1 MKILLSV
8 STGFLAHTLAP
19 VTPLLAMAGAASEV
33 ADLWRLKSA
42 SCHSFSLAPKNEE
55 MSEFC
60 WFFRLSQSMK
70 MLMLHHARSC
80 VSIPNSNTM
89 ESFIVGW
96 HIVTLLKWVT
106 HKSMLVRQNHRFSG
120 RFPTLHT
127 FFKAAS
133 MKLQTRGRKW
143 SELGS
148 NEVTIFQNNA
158 VGNFPLFAFI
168 YFKESFRTWE
178 MHIKNVKFCR
188 KMASIFATT
197 LLLLLQCL
205 LHIKL
210 YILAEQSCRV
220 PPE

>member
-1 MKILLSV
+1 MLLIFQTFSINENV
-8 STGFLAHTLAP
+8 N
-19 VTPLLAMAGAASEV
+19 AASCAIV
-33 ADLWRLKSA
+33 RLCTK
-42 SCHSFSLAPKNEE
+42 FEYNGKLY
-55 MSEFC
+55 C
-60 WFFRLSQSMK
+60 WMA
-70 MLMLHHARSC
+70 H
-80 VSIPNSNTM
+80 SNTTQM
-89 ESFIVGW
+89 SHPQKYASQTESSIFGEVP
-96 HIVTLLKWVT
+96 HFA
-106 HKSMLVRQNHRFSG
+106 H
-120 RFPTLHT
+120 